1 MLKFWVQVSMFS
13 TGLRTI
19 EWTFIKRPLRR
30 YEPPKRHQDTPI
42 ERRLSVSTVFLD
54 AFDLVSNQRGMGW
67 SWSQN
72 PFPHE
77 RIPPP
82 SISILLAKTL
92 FELTVFDASQYII
105 QSVCPSV
112 NNPKGGSIFDPSL
125 ALVPRTALAVFC
137 SACGGAWV
145 YTLLNSLYH
154 IPAVIGRTVF
164 RQPASAWPRL
174 FHRPWMATSI
184 QEVWTFR
191 WHQLLRH
198 FFIVFGARPVGAL
211 FGKPGALIG
220 AFAVSAILHHIGV
233 WGMGNGTEFV
243 TAGGFFLL
251 MGVGAVMEVVF
262 TRATGLR
269 VQGWIGWSW
278 TMLWAALW
286 GPLMI
291 DGWARHGAFATEFF
305 PNGFRPGKVVV
316 DAIVTLSST
325 GQ

>member
-1 MLKFWVQVSMFS
+1 MLKPWVQASMFGA
-13 TGLRTI
+13 GLRTI
-19 EWTFIKRPLRR
+19 EWTFIKKPLRR
-30 YEPPKRHQDTPI
+30 YEPPKRDQDTLI
-42 ERRLSVSTVFLD
+42 ERRLSASTVFVD
-54 AFDLVSNQRGMGW
+54 AFDLTCNQRGIGW

-72 PFPHE
+72 PFPRE

-82 SISILLAKTL
+82 SIPLLLAKTL

-105 QSVCPSV
+105 QSLCPSV
-112 NNPKGGSIFDPSL
+112 NNPKGGSIFDPNL

-145 YTLLNSLYH
+145 YTLLNSLYY
-154 IPAVIGRTVF
+154 ILACIGRIIF

-184 QEVWTFR
+184 QDVWTFR
-191 WHQLLRH
+191 WHQIFRH
-198 FFIVFGARPVGAL
+198 FFIVFGARPGGAL
-211 FGKPGALIG
+211 FGKPGALVG
-220 AFAVSAILHHIGV
+220 AFAVSSILHHIAL

-251 MGVGAVMEVVF
+251 MGIGAVMEVVF

-286 GPLMI
+286 GSLMI
-291 DGWARHGAFATEFF
+291 DGWARHGAFATEIF

-316 DAIVTLSST
+316 DAIVTLSSK
-325 GQ
+325 